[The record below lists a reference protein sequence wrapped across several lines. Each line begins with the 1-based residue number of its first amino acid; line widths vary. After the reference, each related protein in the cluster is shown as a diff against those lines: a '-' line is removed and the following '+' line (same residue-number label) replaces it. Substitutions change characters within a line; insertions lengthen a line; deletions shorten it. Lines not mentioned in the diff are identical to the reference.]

1 MSQSSSVR
9 REEPLPEAR
18 EVARGIW
25 KITLPI
31 PFPLRTVNVYALVG
45 AEGWVLVDA
54 GMGTP
59 EAREAF
65 AAGLKKAGLDRTNLR
80 AIVLTHHH
88 PDHIGLSGELQEQSG
103 VPVYMHP
110 IDEKSLRIIWDGTM
124 PKRFS
129 SVSTFFRQ
137 HGLEPTKLWYTQTDP
152 QETRRMLRVPP
163 HEAFALVEDGELLNL
178 AGQTY
183 QVLWVPGH
191 SDGQIALFREQDGVF
206 LSADHVLPRITP
218 NVGLYSTLD
227 RPNPLDDYLKS
238 LQKVERLP
246 ASLVLPGHG
255 EPFPGLAQRARE
267 IIVHHEERERQIVDL
282 LREQPRHAAWVTDQ
296 LFQGRLRNDEMRR
309 MAMAEVLA
317 HLEYLR
323 LVGQVEQR
331 HTEDDIILYTPTSI
345 SHP

>member
-1 MSQSSSVR
+1 MSQSSSMSSQR

-18 EVARGIW
+18 EVARGVW

-45 AEGWVLVDA
+45 HDGWVLVDA
-54 GMGTP
+54 GMGTSH
-59 EAREAF
+59 AREAF
-65 AAGLKKAGLDRTNLR
+65 SAGLKRAGLDLADLR
-80 AIVLTHHH
+80 ALVLTHHH

-110 IDEKSLRIIWDGTM
+110 IDEKSLRIIENGTM
-124 PKRFS
+124 SERFR

-137 HGLEPTKLWYTQTDP
+137 HGLEPTRLWYTQSDP
-152 QETRRMLRVPP
+152 QETRRMLWVPP
-163 HEAFALVEDGELLNL
+163 HEAFTLVEDGAQLEL

-183 QVLWVPGH
+183 RVFWVPGH
-191 SDGQIALFREQDGVF
+191 SDGQIALLREQDGVF

-227 RPNPLDDYLKS
+227 RPDPLDDYLNS
-238 LQKVERLP
+238 LRKVEHLP

-255 EPFPGLAQRARE
+255 EPFPDLARRVQE
-267 IIVHHEERERQIVDL
+267 IMLHHDHRVQQILDL
-282 LREQPRHAAWVTDQ
+282 LAEQPRHAAWVTDQ
-296 LFQGRLRNDEMRR
+296 LFQGRLKNDEMRR

-317 HLEYLR
+317 HLEYMR
-323 LVGQVEQR
+323 VAGRVEQE
-331 HTEDDIILYTPTSI
+331 HTAEDVILYTPAR
-345 SHP
+345 